1 MLSFED
7 VIYHFTVE
15 YEKRLHDYKK
25 NSSLNPMLHGYLK
38 MQTL

>member
-7 VIYHFTVE
+7 IIYHFTVE

-25 NSSLNPMLHGYLK
+25 IAPYI
-38 MQTL
+38 QCYVII